1 MDRLRAEGHD
11 VEMIFFKGVPN
22 TELRFLQAQ
31 ADVFVDMLTYG
42 FFGATAREAMMLGKP
57 VVCYLRPEW
66 LQQMRAEIPS
76 YVDEL
81 PVISATPDT
90 VHDVLTD
97 LIQNPEKRREIGSA
111 AGSSPSNGTRPRRRR
126 SASTRS
132 TAGCCRAGLGPSPFA
147 EMLRGPKVTLA
158 PLRPEDSD
166 QLYGWINDRDLVV
179 LNAPFEPVERADH
192 DRWFELVRAR
202 QDIEVFGIRRNRDD
216 RLIGSCQ
223 LRQIDRVAGRC
234 ELDPDRRP
242 HELGSWAW
250 HRGGRAAARARLRPA
265 GPHARRAAGVRRQ
278 RTGHPRL

>member
-90 VHDVLTD
+90 VHDAHRPD
-97 LIQNPEKRREIGSA
+97 PESRE
-111 AGSSPSNGTRPRRRR
+111 TPR
-126 SASTRS
+126 
-132 TAGCCRAGLGPSPFA
+132 
-147 EMLRGPKVTLA
+147 
-158 PLRPEDSD
+158 
-166 QLYGWINDRDLVV
+166 DRQ
-179 LNAPFEPVERADH
+179 
-192 DRWFELVRAR
+192 AR
-202 QDIEVFGIRRNRDD
+202 QEFAVK
-216 RLIGSCQ
+216 
-223 LRQIDRVAGRC
+223 
-234 ELDPDRRP
+234 
-242 HELGSWAW
+242 W
-250 HRGGRAAARARLRPA
+250 HSSEAAAKRFDAIYGGLLQGRSGAESFR
-265 GPHARRAAGVRRQ
+265 
-278 RTGHPRL
+278 